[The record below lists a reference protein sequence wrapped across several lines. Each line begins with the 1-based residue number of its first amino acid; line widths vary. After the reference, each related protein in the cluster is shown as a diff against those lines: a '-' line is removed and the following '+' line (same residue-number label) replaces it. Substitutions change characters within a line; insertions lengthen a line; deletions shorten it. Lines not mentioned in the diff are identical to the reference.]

1 MNLRVAPFHRGR
13 SSTGT
18 ALGSSAYVQRHGAT
32 FMSPKVAEYRRRAED
47 AEREAERMKDPVLA
61 ADCREIARKWRELA
75 DQTERRGE

>member
-1 MNLRVAPFHRGR
+1 
-13 SSTGT
+13 
-18 ALGSSAYVQRHGAT
+18 
-32 FMSPKVAEYRRRAED
+32 MSPKVAEYRRRAED